1 MMDMRCYEE
10 QEQRM
15 ACHAMLRWVSK
26 RGEISRVNVL
36 NDCFNIWHAGPFAT
50 ANGLRVG
57 RHPLHQVQWSEINA
71 ALGDILLIMK
81 TARFNFSRYILLPM
95 GNHSKLSPADDNRTH
110 YCLYT
115 DDSFS
120 ILPKRHFN
128 QAMSAFFACAKELG
142 NFMETCDPVLRY
154 PYEMSSNKVN
164 SLSGLHTSDEET
176 WTRAMK
182 FLLTNIKWA
191 VVWAAKHATE
201 RTQCDA
207 N

>member
-1 MMDMRCYEE
+1 
-10 QEQRM
+10 
-15 ACHAMLRWVSK
+15 
-26 RGEISRVNVL
+26 
-36 NDCFNIWHAGPFAT
+36 
-50 ANGLRVG
+50 
-57 RHPLHQVQWSEINA
+57 
-71 ALGDILLIMK
+71 
-81 TARFNFSRYILLPM
+81 
-95 GNHSKLSPADDNRTH
+95 
-110 YCLYT
+110 
-115 DDSFS
+115 
-120 ILPKRHFN
+120 
-128 QAMSAFFACAKELG
+128 
-142 NFMETCDPVLRY
+142 METCDPVLRY